1 MYILRDDYLLFPPL
15 PRPEPWCIGFAR
27 FPPSVSSHN
36 GGCDGDVRSER
47 RGRGTSSSLNSSN
60 TPKSKE
66 RSDISTMICERQLL
80 QHRLISPE
88 EKGSRHLQQHGA
100 ASPSSS
106 EAREKTLA
114 AATMTTSLVTPM
126 VTPSKLSPS
135 PYQFYSPA
143 SSGGNRLCTR

>member
-1 MYILRDDYLLFPPL
+1 MIIYFFPPL

-27 FPPSVSSHN
+27 FPHGVSSHN
-36 GGCDGDVRSER
+36 GGGDDDVRSER
-47 RGRGTSSSLNSSN
+47 RGRGTSSLSNSSN

-66 RSDISTMICERQLL
+66 RSDISTMIRERQLL

-100 ASPSSS
+100 ASPLSSL
-106 EAREKTLA
+106 AAIEKSTMA

-143 SSGGNRLCTR
+143 SSGGNRSCTR